1 MTSEF
6 RFSNIGSISASV
18 SDLAEYNVYSSTPGR
33 IFYVGG
39 ANASDSN
46 PGTEIKPLYTVN
58 AAITK
63 VAEQQNSA
71 SGQWSDIVIKASR
84 AYDSEDIVI
93 GDSRIRR
100 MRIVSFPQ
108 AVGSSHGFPYFNQ
121 FICTGSNDELNGL
134 IVAGVKFLSDVK
146 VSCSVDSNNLGSE
159 RFLFDHAEVNGRT
172 YVTGAYGFATGEN
185 TNFSKCDF
193 LNVGVVALEGSV
205 SDTTNKVIGVV
216 IDSSQ
221 PVAPAYIR
229 NYNAAYVT
237 LGGSIAD
244 SFQASSSND
253 TQLTVYTNDAG
264 SSYGNKFIIRGKT
277 RVLNSGKLSFSTEI
291 AEFSGSNAK
300 FYHLGGVISAYNNM
314 YFTDGATEYK
324 EYRLGGPIYNYS
336 SYFVSGSRISGSS
349 ELSGSLRMSGS
360 SSFNGNVMITGST
373 SVTQRMYNGLEG
385 PLNLGASASSGGDLG
400 NDDVLVGGR
409 LDVKGITRLYGNTTL
424 NDTTQIFG
432 TTYCW
437 STVSIS
443 GSTKITGSIEVTGS
457 ITSLLTTTLLPAGT
471 TQTINLANGNSHVI
485 DLNGASGDVT
495 LTLSNG
501 RAGASYIIKIIQG
514 ATARDITWPG
524 TVKWPDAVVPV
535 ISTGEDDVDIVSL
548 FFDGTNFYATIGQN
562 FS

>member
-1 MTSEF
+1 MASEF
-6 RFSNIGSISASV
+6 NFFNGGSISASV
-18 SDLAEYNVYSSTPGR
+18 PDLAEYNVYSSTPGR

-63 VAEQQNSA
+63 VAEQQNST
-71 SGQWSDIVIKASR
+71 SSQWSDIVIKASR
-84 AYDSEDIVI
+84 VYDSEDIVI

-134 IVAGVKFLSDVK
+134 IVAGVKFLSDAK

-172 YVTGAYGFATGEN
+172 YVTGAYAFAIGKN

-193 LNVGVVALEGSV
+193 LNVGSV
-205 SDTTNKVIGVV
+205 TLDGTFADSTNKVSCVV
-216 IDSSQ
+216 VDSSQ

-229 NYNAAYVT
+229 TYNVAYLT
-237 LGGSIAD
+237 IKGNFAD
-244 SFQASSSND
+244 ALQVSSSDNV
-253 TQLTVYTNDAG
+253 QLTAYCWEGARAI
-264 SSYGNKFIIRGKT
+264 SSSTNKFIVRGKARLFNYGNLRLAT
-277 RVLNSGKLSFSTEI
+277 QL

-300 FYHLGGVISAYNNM
+300 LYHAGGFIGGYDKVR
-314 YFTDGATEYK
+314 FTDGATEYK
-324 EYRLGGPIYNYS
+324 EYYLGGPIYNYS

-360 SSFNGNVMITGST
+360 SDFNGNVM
-373 SVTQRMYNGLEG
+373 
-385 PLNLGASASSGGDLG
+385 
-400 NDDVLVGGR
+400 
-409 LDVKGITRLYGNTTL
+409 
-424 NDTTQIFG
+424 
-432 TTYCW
+432 
-437 STVSIS
+437 
-443 GSTKITGSIEVTGS
+443 ITGSIEVTGS

-471 TQTINLANGNSHVI
+471 TQTIDLSNGNSHVI

-548 FFDGTNFYATIGQN
+548 FFDGTNFYATAGQN